1 MDLECCACLDPS
13 VADNQCPGI
22 RLKMSGGN
30 DYLAVER
37 GKILGNTIGQNTH
50 NFPRRRWVSISREM
64 KLSDEDDGLIMLFLD
79 DEEVFGS

>member
-1 MDLECCACLDPS
+1 M
-13 VADNQCPGI
+13 
-22 RLKMSGGN
+22 MSGGN

-37 GKILGNTIGQNTH
+37 GKILGSTIRQNTLA
-50 NFPRRRWVSISREM
+50 FPRRRWVSIRWEM